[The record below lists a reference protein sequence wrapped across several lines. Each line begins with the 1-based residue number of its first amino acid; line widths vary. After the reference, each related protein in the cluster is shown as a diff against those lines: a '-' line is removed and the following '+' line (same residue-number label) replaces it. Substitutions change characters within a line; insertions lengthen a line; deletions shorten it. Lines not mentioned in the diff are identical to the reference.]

1 MLTESFNPRAGAHS
15 ELARRAAM
23 LREAADAFPPG
34 RDRDRLLLQVASLEG
49 RLRMPTVQQA
59 TIQDDLQVD
68 AAA

>member
-1 MLTESFNPRAGAHS
+1 LITESFMSNN

-34 RDRDRLLLQVASLEG
+34 SDRDQLLLQVFAPEE
-49 RLRMPTVQQA
+49 RLRAPTLQQA
-59 TIQDDLQVD
+59 MIPVNIRVD